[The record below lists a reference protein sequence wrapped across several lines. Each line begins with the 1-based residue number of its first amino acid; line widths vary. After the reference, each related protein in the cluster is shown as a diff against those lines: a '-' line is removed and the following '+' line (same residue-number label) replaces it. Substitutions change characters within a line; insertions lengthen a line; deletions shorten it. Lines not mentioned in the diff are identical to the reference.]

1 MSKEDKVILNQNNNR
16 EKLINKENDKVLTD
30 MICYLRVSGISKYN
44 QELVRADLIEMI
56 LDAQVRGENIQQVI
70 GKNYKQICDNIIA
83 EFPQE
88 TKLKK
93 ILECIGI
100 TLICVWIFGLYSI
113 IIQTIDCVVNNK
125 ALLYD
130 LHVSYLIEI
139 AILIFASNFIVQYI
153 CKNPFDNRSKSSI
166 MDNKLIS
173 FIVIFIIMIIVLI
186 LFMGSSYLFN
196 STILTIPL
204 YVSIISVVIL
214 FIIERILN
222 YAV

>member
-1 MSKEDKVILNQNNNR
+1 MSKKDKVILNKNNKR
-16 EKLINKENDKVLTD
+16 EELINEENDKVLTD

-56 LDAQVRGENIQQVI
+56 LDAQERGENIQQVM
-70 GKNYKQICDNIIA
+70 GENYKQICDNIIA

-88 TKLKK
+88 TKNKK
-93 ILECIGI
+93 ILECIDI
-100 TLICVWIFGLYSI
+100 TLICVCIFGLYSI
-113 IIQTIDCVVNNK
+113 IIQVIDCIVNNK
-125 ALLYD
+125 ALIYD

-153 CKNPFDNRSKSSI
+153 CKNPFDDENKSSI

-173 FIVIFIIMIIVLI
+173 FIVVFITMATILI
-186 LFMGSSYLFN
+186 LFMGCSYLFN
-196 STILTIPL
+196 STIFTVPL

-222 YAV
+222 NAV